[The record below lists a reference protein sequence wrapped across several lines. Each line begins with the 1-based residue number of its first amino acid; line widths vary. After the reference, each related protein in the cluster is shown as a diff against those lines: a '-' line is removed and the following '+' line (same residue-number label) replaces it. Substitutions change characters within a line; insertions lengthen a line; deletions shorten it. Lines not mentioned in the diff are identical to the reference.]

1 MPSKWQRD
9 EAANA
14 LLEKLEQATAES
26 ILRLPTDAADDAKRL
41 KRVEETRVGAFE
53 QPEAITRTLD
63 ALRAPA
69 EELAA
74 RLKTHP
80 LRRIYL
86 TGAGDSWFV
95 AVGARL
101 VFERLLGVPC
111 EAIQALEYAH
121 YYHGPTDET
130 CVVIAISSS
139 GNTPRALEAIYR
151 AKEAGAFTIGVT
163 TSKPSALTTETDG
176 HLHAQASRKG
186 WPTQTSTA
194 SLAGLV
200 LFAVLLAQWRNS
212 STVSERGTVLDAL
225 AKLPEQ
231 VQHALERTD
240 ARMAELGEELR
251 NAPIHL
257 FAGAGPA
264 LAAAS
269 FGAAKVK
276 ELCPVHAIAM
286 PLEEYHHYRAQKPD
300 DPLFLV
306 APQGLSVRRALDT
319 VLESQRVGGRTIAL
333 VTEGDRTLADKG
345 SELIEL
351 PAVYDGLVAIPYAA
365 PLHLYSYHLAMAKYR
380 HHEGYPPG
388 LQSPHESSIG
398 DGRESSNR

>member
-9 EAANA
+9 QAANA
-14 LLEKLEQATAES
+14 LLEKLEQDTAAS
-26 ILRLPTDAADDAKRL
+26 ILRLPTDAADDAQRR

-53 QPEAITRTLD
+53 QPEAIARTLESV
-63 ALRAPA
+63 RAPA
-69 EELAA
+69 QELAA
-74 RLKTHP
+74 RLKSHP

-95 AVGARL
+95 AIGARL
-101 VFERLLGVPC
+101 VFERLLGIPA
-111 EAIQALEYAH
+111 ESIQALEYAH
-121 YYHGPTDET
+121 YYYGPTDET
-130 CVVIAISSS
+130 CLVIAISSS

-163 TSKPSALTTETDG
+163 ASQPSALTTETDS
-176 HLHAQASRKG
+176 HLDAQASRKG

-200 LFAVLLAQWRNS
+200 LFATLLAQARNS
-212 STVSERGTVLDAL
+212 SYASECSTVMDAL
-225 AKLPEQ
+225 AKLPDQ
-231 VQHALERTD
+231 VQQALERTD
-240 ARMAELGEELR
+240 ARMADLGEELR
-251 NAPIHL
+251 NAPIQL
-257 FAGAGPA
+257 FAGGGPA

-306 APQGLSVRRALDT
+306 APRNMSVRRTLDT
-319 VLESQRVGGRTIAL
+319 VLESKRVGGRTIAL
-333 VTEGDRTLADKG
+333 VTEGDRTLAGKG
-345 SELIEL
+345 TELIEL
-351 PAVYDGLVAIPYAA
+351 PTVYDGLVSIPYAA
-365 PLHLYSYHLAMAKYR
+365 PLHLYSYHLAMSKYR
-380 HHEGYPPG
+380 HGEGYPPG
-388 LQSPHESSIG
+388 RQTPT
-398 DGRESSNR
+398 

>member
-9 EAANA
+9 QAANA
-14 LLEKLEQATAES
+14 LLEKLEQDTAAS
-26 ILRLPTDAADDAKRL
+26 ILQLPTDAVDDAKRL

-53 QPEAITRTLD
+53 QPEAIARTLET
-63 ALRAPA
+63 LREPA
-69 EELAA
+69 QELAA
-74 RLKTHP
+74 RLKTYP

-101 VFERLLGVPC
+101 VFERLLGIPA
-111 EAIQALEYAH
+111 ESIQALEYAH
-121 YYHGPTDET
+121 YYYAPTDET

-151 AKEAGAFTIGVT
+151 AKEAGAFTVGVT
-163 TSKPSALTTETDG
+163 ASKPSALTTETDC
-176 HLHAQASRKG
+176 HLQVHASRKG

-200 LFAVLLAQWRNS
+200 LFAAMLAEARNGS
-212 STVSERGTVLDAL
+212 SASERGAVMDAL

-231 VQHALERTD
+231 VQQALDRTD

-251 NAPIHL
+251 NAPIQL
-257 FAGAGPA
+257 FAGGGPA

-306 APQGLSVRRALDT
+306 APRGMSVRRTLDT
-319 VLESQRVGGRTIAL
+319 VLESKRVGGRTIAL
-333 VTEGDRTLADKG
+333 VTEGDRTLADQG

-351 PAVYDGLVAIPYAA
+351 PAMYDGLVGIPYAA
-365 PLHLYSYHLAMAKYR
+365 PLHLYSYHLAMSKYR

-388 LQSPHESSIG
+388 KQA
-398 DGRESSNR
+398 